1 MFDFHL
7 LRYNSPNSLEIRKR
21 LPRKMTRVNEKRPDV
36 LHVCDQSQPLSSHG
50 EEKNAFIPRLCII
63 ARQ

>member
-21 LPRKMTRVNEKRPDV
+21 LPRKMTRVNEERPDG
-36 LHVCDQSQPLSSHG
+36 LHDCDQSQPLSSHQRM
-50 EEKNAFIPRLCII
+50 KKKKMH
-63 ARQ
+63 